1 MQRVRKAQFTT
12 KYTKLVAGGLVDIPF
27 FVATE
32 PCKVTKV
39 TEVHEAAETT
49 AVTLT
54 AMLKKAT
61 GAAALIG
68 AGTDL
73 LNAAVDLKGAA
84 NTLVTPALS
93 AVPGALSLIPGDRL
107 GFAPEAAGT
116 EIADLVMTVTLEYE

>member
-12 KYTKLVAGGLVDIPF
+12 KYTKLTAAGLVDIPF

-49 AVTLT
+49 GALT
-54 AMLKKAT
+54 AMLMKAT

-68 AGTDL
+68 AGTAL
-73 LNAAVDLKGAA
+73 LNAAVNLKGAA

-93 AVPGALSLIPGDRL
+93 AVAGVLSLIPGDRL

>member
-12 KYTKLVAGGLVDIPF
+12 KYTKLTAGGLVDIPF

-39 TEVHEAAETT
+39 TEVHETAETGG
-49 AVTLT
+49 ALT

-61 GAAALIG
+61 GAAAAIG

-73 LNAAVDLKGAA
+73 LNAAVDLQGGA
-84 NTLVTPALS
+84 NTLVTPALT
-93 AVPGALSLIPGDRL
+93 AVTADLSLIPGDRL
-107 GFAPEAAGT
+107 GFAPDGAGT
-116 EIADLVMTVTLEYE
+116 DIADLVMTVTLEYE